1 MPDDPQLR
9 LALNEG
15 PFHAALRAA
24 VEARGLTLER
34 LRRHL
39 EERGLRVG
47 MTSLSYW
54 QQGLRRPERP
64 ESLRAVRALEE
75 ILALPPRS
83 LMGLL
88 GPPRP
93 RGRGQGARS
102 PADDGEPAAPLAGSA
117 HTLSAL
123 LHDLD
128 GVADDRRLHV
138 TAMYETLQIGTDRS
152 ATRRETLQVV
162 RARRDDPD
170 RFIMV
175 YRGDLGCDVERVR
188 IRALE
193 DCRVGRIRRDGATA
207 LVVAELLFGRAL
219 EAGETQVIRYELA
232 DPSGVETTEYERV
245 FRFPADQ
252 YVLRVAFSPAALPDR
267 VRRFTRHA
275 PGPGGRDP
283 GHHGPDERETGD
295 CGPGDRGPDACGPDE
310 RGPGHHGPDD
320 RGPVGRE
327 PGGREDTE
335 SAESALT
342 LNAHH
347 AVHLVTGRFGPGAVG
362 IRWDWP

>member
-1 MPDDPQLR
+1 MPDDPRLR
-9 LALNEG
+9 VALSEG

-34 LRRHL
+34 LRRGL

-64 ESLRAVRALEE
+64 ESLRAVRGLEE

-93 RGRGQGARS
+93 RGRGQGTRS
-102 PADDGEPAAPLAGSA
+102 PEDDGWPAVPPAGSA

-138 TAMYETLQIGTDRS
+138 TAMYETLQIGADRS

-232 DPSGVETTEYERV
+232 DPSGVETTEYERI
-245 FRFPADQ
+245 FRLPADQ
-252 YVLRVAFSPAALPDR
+252 YVLRVAFSPVALPGR
-267 VRRFTRHA
+267 VRRFTCHT
-275 PGPGGRDP
+275 
-283 GHHGPDERETGD
+283 PDRGERE
-295 CGPGDRGPDACGPDE
+295 PGAHRSGERGPDDHVLDDH
-310 RGPGHHGPDD
+310 GPGEHGLDAHVSASD
-320 RGPVGRE
+320 GYERVE
-327 PGGREDTE
+327 TE
-335 SAESALT
+335 LT

-347 AVHLVTGRFGPGAVG
+347 AAHLVTGPFGPGAVG
-362 IRWDWP
+362 VRWDWP